1 MTLDFPT
8 RLVWAWWPSTE
19 AWVARL
25 GEVRDFAVALD
36 HRLPEHAQW
45 RRGLESRGTDL
56 RTAILAAEDE
66 AIDLLC
72 GALASLR
79 EPT

>member
-8 RLVWAWWPSTE
+8 RLRWAWCPLSE
-19 AWVARL
+19 AWNASLGTVASY
-25 GEVRDFAVALD
+25 AVWGDKGL
-36 HRLPEHAQW
+36 W
-45 RRGLESRGTDL
+45 RRPNADAPSTDL

-72 GALASLR
+72 GALADLR